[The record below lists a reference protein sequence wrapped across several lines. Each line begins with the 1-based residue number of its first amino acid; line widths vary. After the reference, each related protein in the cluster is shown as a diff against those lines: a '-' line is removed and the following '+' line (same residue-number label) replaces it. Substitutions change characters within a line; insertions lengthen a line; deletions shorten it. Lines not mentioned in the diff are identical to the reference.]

1 MLAIKKK
8 KWLAFPWRDSGTAK
22 ILLFCLLF
30 IGPPRCLED
39 CARRE
44 RKDEREGEEVRGRNI
59 EKEQYIL
66 IGKLLSSRLKP
77 TF

>member
-1 MLAIKKK
+1 MLAIK

-39 CARRE
+39 CARGRGRTRE
-44 RKDEREGEEVRGRNI
+44 RERERGR
-59 EKEQYIL
+59 
-66 IGKLLSSRLKP
+66 GGRR
-77 TF
+77 